1 MSRSINNVVLVG
13 RLTRDPELRTTG
25 NGTSVTTFTLA
36 VDRQYGKDKQ
46 ADFISCVA
54 WKKNAEFVQQYG
66 SKGRMVG
73 LTGSIHT
80 RHYTGKDGKEVY
92 VTEVW
97 ANSVSFLDSR
107 SSNQGQG
114 NWNGQQGGY
123 QAQQGQPNQGKGNY
137 KQDAWQGQQGAN
149 SGTQQGSG
157 QGQAGFSVSSDDLP
171 F

>member
-1 MSRSINNVVLVG
+1 MSQGMNNVVLVG

-54 WKKNAEFVQQYG
+54 WKKNAEFVQQHG
-66 SKGRMVG
+66 SKGRLVG

-107 SSNQGQG
+107 QGQG

-123 QAQQGQPNQGKGNY
+123 QAQQGQPSQGQGDY
-137 KQDAWQGQQGAN
+137 KQDAWNGQQGAN
-149 SGTQQGSG
+149 NGTV
-157 QGQAGFSVSSDDLP
+157 SVSSDDLP

>member
-1 MSRSINNVVLVG
+1 MSQGMNNVVLVG

-80 RHYTGKDGKEVY
+80 RHYTGKDGREVY

-107 SSNQGQG
+107 QGQG
-114 NWNGQQGGY
+114 NWNSQQGGY
-123 QAQQGQPNQGKGNY
+123 QAQQGQPSQGQGDY

-149 SGTQQGSG
+149 NG
-157 QGQAGFSVSSDDLP
+157 SVSVPSDDLP

>member
-1 MSRSINNVVLVG
+1 MSQGMNNVVLVG

-25 NGTSVTTFTLA
+25 NGTSVTAFTLA

-80 RHYTGKDGKEVY
+80 RHYTGKDGREVY

-107 SSNQGQG
+107 QGQG
-114 NWNGQQGGY
+114 NWNGQRGGY
-123 QAQQGQPNQGKGNY
+123 QAQQGQPSQGQGDY
-137 KQDAWQGQQGAN
+137 KQDTWQGQQNAN
-149 SGTQQGSG
+149 SGTV
-157 QGQAGFSVSSDDLP
+157 SVSSDDLP

>member
-1 MSRSINNVVLVG
+1 MTIWIKDNENPCLWAVMRRYGLTWKIEHNAHGHAMVYLSLATAVRQAD
-13 RLTRDPELRTTG
+13 RLR
-25 NGTSVTTFTLA
+25 
-36 VDRQYGKDKQ
+36 KQ

-54 WKKNAEFVQQYG
+54 WKKNAEFVQQSG

-107 SSNQGQG
+107 SSNQSQG
-114 NWNGQQGGY
+114 GWNGQQGGY
-123 QAQQGQPNQGKGNY
+123 QAQQGQPSQGQGDY
-137 KQDAWQGQQGAN
+137 KQNTWQGQQGTDNGAV
-149 SGTQQGSG
+149 
-157 QGQAGFSVSSDDLP
+157 SVSSDDLP

>member
-1 MSRSINNVVLVG
+1 MPQGMNNVVLVG

-25 NGTSVTTFTLA
+25 NGTSVTTFALA

-66 SKGRMVG
+66 SKGRLVG

-97 ANSVSFLDSR
+97 ANSVSFMDSR
-107 SSNQGQG
+107 QGQGQG

-123 QAQQGQPNQGKGNY
+123 QAQQARPSQGQDNY

-149 SGTQQGSG
+149 NG
-157 QGQAGFSVSSDDLP
+157 AVSVSSDDLP

>member
-1 MSRSINNVVLVG
+1 MSQGMNNVVLVG

-80 RHYTGKDGKEVY
+80 RHYTGKDGREVY

-107 SSNQGQG
+107 QGQG

-123 QAQQGQPNQGKGNY
+123 QAQQGQPSQWQGDY

-149 SGTQQGSG
+149 NGSV
-157 QGQAGFSVSSDDLP
+157 SVSSDDLP

>member
-1 MSRSINNVVLVG
+1 MSQGMNNVVLVG

-80 RHYTGKDGKEVY
+80 RHYTGKDGREVY

-107 SSNQGQG
+107 QGQG
-114 NWNGQQGGY
+114 NWNSQQGGY
-123 QAQQGQPNQGKGNY
+123 QAQQGQPSQGQGDY
-137 KQDAWQGQQGAN
+137 KQDTWQGQQNAN
-149 SGTQQGSG
+149 SGTV
-157 QGQAGFSVSSDDLP
+157 SVSSDDLP

>member
-1 MSRSINNVVLVG
+1 MSQGMNNVVLVG

-54 WKKNAEFVQQYG
+54 WKKNAEFAQQYG

-107 SSNQGQG
+107 QGQG
-114 NWNGQQGGY
+114 GWNGQQGGY
-123 QAQQGQPNQGKGNY
+123 QDQQAQPNQAQGNY

-149 SGTQQGSG
+149 DGTV
-157 QGQAGFSVSSDDLP
+157 SVSSDDLP